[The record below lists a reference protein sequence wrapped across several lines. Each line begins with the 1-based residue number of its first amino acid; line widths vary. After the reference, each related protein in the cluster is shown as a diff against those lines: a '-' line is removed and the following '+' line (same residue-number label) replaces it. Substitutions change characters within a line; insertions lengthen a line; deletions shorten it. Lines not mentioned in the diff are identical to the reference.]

1 MSRLRIDLLVFLAGL
16 AVVGWIGA
24 GYLGGNPL
32 ALAVTML
39 IAAFYLGGALELHRY
54 RQATA
59 SLARAL
65 GSAAAPASLDAW
77 LQPLHPSLRS
87 AVRARVEGER
97 AALPAPALTPYL
109 VGLLVLLGML
119 GTLLGMVATL
129 RGTSAA
135 LDGATGLDAIR
146 AALYAPIRGLGFAF
160 GTSIAGVASSAML
173 GLLSALC
180 RRERLETVQKLD
192 ALVASTL
199 RPFSHAHQR
208 EAGFALMQRQAEAMP
223 ALVERLEAMIAA
235 IERQGATLG
244 ERQLAGQQAFIEQV
258 EASHTRLAAMLGET
272 LTRSAADS
280 ARAAGAAIVPV
291 VEAAMAGLAQ
301 ESGKLH
307 GTLMQAVDRQLD
319 GLTAGFETNT
329 ARVAG
334 IWNEALAEHRRSG
347 EALAGELRGALEG
360 FNSSF
365 ENRSAALLR
374 EVEKRQALAA
384 ESASQAWGSVLA
396 RHEASGEKLA
406 DDNRQ
411 ALSAAAATFETHA
424 GALLRELRAAQGELQ
439 AGLAERDETRLAAW
453 TGALAAMST
462 TLREEWQSANA
473 QAAR

>member
-32 ALAVTML
+32 ALAVTVL

-87 AVRARVEGER
+87 AVRARVEGKR

-244 ERQLAGQQAFIEQV
+244 ERQLAGQQAFVEQA

-272 LTRSAADS
+272 LTRSATDS

-319 GLTAGFETNT
+319 GLTTGFETNT

-365 ENRSAALLR
+365 ENRSVALLR

-384 ESASQAWGSVLA
+384 EGASQA
-396 RHEASGEKLA
+396 
-406 DDNRQ
+406 
-411 ALSAAAATFETHA
+411 
-424 GALLRELRAAQGELQ
+424 
-439 AGLAERDETRLAAW
+439 
-453 TGALAAMST
+453 
-462 TLREEWQSANA
+462 
-473 QAAR
+473 

>member
-1 MSRLRIDLLVFLAGL
+1 
-16 AVVGWIGA
+16 
-24 GYLGGNPL
+24 
-32 ALAVTML
+32 
-39 IAAFYLGGALELHRY
+39 
-54 RQATA
+54 
-59 SLARAL
+59 
-65 GSAAAPASLDAW
+65 
-77 LQPLHPSLRS
+77 
-87 AVRARVEGER
+87 
-97 AALPAPALTPYL
+97 
-109 VGLLVLLGML
+109 
-119 GTLLGMVATL
+119 
-129 RGTSAA
+129 
-135 LDGATGLDAIR
+135 
-146 AALYAPIRGLGFAF
+146 
-160 GTSIAGVASSAML
+160 ML

-244 ERQLAGQQAFIEQV
+244 ERQLAGQQAFIEQA

-384 ESASQAWGSVLA
+384 ESASQAW
-396 RHEASGEKLA
+396 
-406 DDNRQ
+406 
-411 ALSAAAATFETHA
+411 AACS
-424 GALLRELRAAQGELQ
+424 RV
-439 AGLAERDETRLAAW
+439 TRP
-453 TGALAAMST
+453 
-462 TLREEWQSANA
+462 
-473 QAAR
+473 AARNSPTTTARRSAPRPPPSRPMPARCCGNCAPRKASCRPAWPNATRRAWRPGPARWPR